1 MKKRTVM
8 ILAIVAVLLFVLVY
22 GFFDPTRVSFFPKC
36 PFHQLTGLQC
46 PGCGSQRALHQL
58 LHLNIAGA
66 FHYNA
71 LMVLCIPL
79 IGFLLFAE
87 LFATR
92 FPRLHQAAH
101 NTWFSWGILAI
112 VLLWW
117 LLRNIFGW

>member
-36 PFHQLTGLQC
+36 LFHQLTGLQC

-58 LHLNIAGA
+58 LHLNVAGA

-71 LMVLCIPL
+71 FMVLCIPL
-79 IGFLLFAE
+79 LGFLLFAE
-87 LFATR
+87 LFAAR
-92 FPRLHQAAH
+92 FPRVHQAAH
-101 NTWFSWGILAI
+101 NTWFSWTILVI